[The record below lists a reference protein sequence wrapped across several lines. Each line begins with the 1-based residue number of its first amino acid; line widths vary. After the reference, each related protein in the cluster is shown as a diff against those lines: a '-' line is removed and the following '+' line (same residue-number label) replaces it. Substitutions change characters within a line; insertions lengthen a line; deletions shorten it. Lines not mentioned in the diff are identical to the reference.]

1 MAHPT
6 ILLRFMADPT
16 TPDTLPTTVLTGT
29 TFTQI
34 EPYTHVMVA
43 FEQATNAA
51 PTTQLADHASG
62 TTADVTIATQRG
74 TCMSID
80 AVMTGQRLVR
90 RIEVLLQPDAQIGVY
105 LSALTNP
112 NASTQ
117 RVNVY
122 VTPYRGAST

>member
-6 ILLRFMADPT
+6 VLLRTMTDPTMADT
-16 TPDTLPTTVLTGT
+16 VPTTVLTGT
-29 TFTQI
+29 LWTQI
-34 EPYTHVMVA
+34 EPYTHVLVA

-62 TTADVTIATQRG
+62 TTADVTIATQAG
-74 TCMSID
+74 TCMSLD
-80 AVMTGQRLVR
+80 AALTGQRLVR
-90 RIEVLLQPDAQIGVY
+90 RISVALPAGSQMGVY

-117 RVNVY
+117 RVNIQ
-122 VTPYRGAST
+122 VTPYRS